1 MSEYDMD
8 YSIGLE
14 TPYWIQRIEI
24 KGKVIWTFQTPV
36 SFPFIFVFA
45 LTLVIVLALIIP
57 LLPFLTWFP
66 ALPVGICVIIPWRV
80 GKLYVEK
87 EYDGKKVHYFVFGVL
102 RFFKDFILDNRC
114 IHNEQRRSEPLE
126 KMVFEKTNL

>member
-45 LTLVIVLALIIP
+45 LTFVIVLALIIP

-66 ALPVGICVIIPWRV
+66 ALPVGMCVIIPWRV

-114 IHNEQRRSEPLE
+114 IHNEQRRSKPLE